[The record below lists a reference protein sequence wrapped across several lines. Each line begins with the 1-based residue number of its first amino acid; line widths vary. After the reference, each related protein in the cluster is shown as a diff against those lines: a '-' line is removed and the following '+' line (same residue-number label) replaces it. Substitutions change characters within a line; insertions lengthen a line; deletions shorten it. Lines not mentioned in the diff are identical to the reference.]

1 MCDNSNIPVISESSS
16 GACFVSPN
24 NVFLPFNIACDIF
37 LIAGQDELGKGTVVN
52 KPLETW

>member
-24 NVFLPFNIACDIF
+24 NAFLPFNIACDIY
-37 LIAGQDELGKGTVVN
+37 LIAGRMNWVGTVVN